1 MPNQMHAKASG
12 RGAMDGYLGVV
23 LLDQVSKRYGR
34 GPWVLRDLTL
44 EVTGLVVLTGAN
56 GTGKS
61 TLLKIAAGIMRP
73 TTGRVV
79 RPASVGYVP
88 ERFPSDVR
96 MSAAAYLA
104 HMGRIRRAEA
114 GDVLARLGFAGSMT
128 APMSELSKG
137 NAQKVA
143 LAQAFLATDLLVLD
157 EPWTGLDP
165 AAAAELAAMLEG
177 RTALVSDHE
186 GHLASAARV
195 DLAGG
200 HVTIELSRVVGL
212 DALEAL
218 EGVRSVSARGSSA
231 RVVVAPDRSDHV
243 LAEALR
249 LGCSVRSVR

>member
-1 MPNQMHAKASG
+1 MYAVASG
-12 RGAMDGYLGVV
+12 KSVMSGYLGGV

-44 EVTGLVVLTGAN
+44 EVSGLAVLTGAN

-61 TLLKIAAGIMRP
+61 TLLKIAAGVLKP
-73 TTGRVV
+73 STGRVV

-88 ERFPSDVR
+88 ERFPSDVK
-96 MSAAAYLA
+96 MSASSYLA
-104 HMGRIRRAEA
+104 HMGRVRRVGAN
-114 GDVLARLGFAGSMT
+114 DVLERLGFVGSLT

-143 LAQAFLATDLLVLD
+143 LAQAFLASDVLVLD

-165 AAAAELAAMLEG
+165 AAAAELVSLLEG

-186 GHLASAARV
+186 GHLASATRV

-218 EGVRSVSARGSSA
+218 DGVRSVLSRGSSA
-231 RVVVAPDRSDHV
+231 RVVVAPERSDQV

>member
-1 MPNQMHAKASG
+1 MS
-12 RGAMDGYLGVV
+12 GYLGVV
-23 LLDQVSKRYGR
+23 HLEQVSKRYGR

-44 EVTGLVVLTGAN
+44 EVSGLTVLTGAN

-61 TLLKIAAGIMRP
+61 TLLKIAAGVLKP
-73 TTGRVV
+73 TSGRVS

-88 ERFPSDVR
+88 ERFPSDVK
-96 MSAAAYLA
+96 MSASSYLT
-104 HMGRIRRAEA
+104 HMGRVRRASA
-114 GDVLARLGFAGSMT
+114 TDVLERLGFVGSLT

-143 LAQAFLATDLLVLD
+143 LAQAFLAADVLVLD

-165 AAAAELAAMLEG
+165 VAAAELVVLLEG

-186 GHLASAARV
+186 GHLASATRV

-200 HVTIELSRVVGL
+200 HVTIDLSQVSALEL
-212 DALEAL
+212 LEAL
-218 EGVRSVSARGSSA
+218 EGVRSVQTRGSSV
-231 RVVVAPDRSDHV
+231 RVLVSPDRSDHV

-249 LGCSVRSVR
+249 LGCSVRGVR

>member
-1 MPNQMHAKASG
+1 MG
-12 RGAMDGYLGVV
+12 GYLGVV
-23 LLDQVSKRYGR
+23 HLDQVSKRYGR

-44 EVTGLVVLTGAN
+44 EVSGLTVLTGAN

-61 TLLKIAAGIMRP
+61 TLLKIAAGVLKP
-73 TTGRVV
+73 TSGRVT

-88 ERFPSDVR
+88 ERFPSDVK
-96 MSAAAYLA
+96 MSASSYLT
-104 HMGRIRRAEA
+104 HMGRVRRAAA
-114 GDVLARLGFAGSMT
+114 GDVLERLGFVGSLT

-143 LAQAFLATDLLVLD
+143 LAQAFLAADVLVLD

-165 AAAAELAAMLEG
+165 VAAAELVSLLEG

-186 GHLASAARV
+186 GHLASAATRV

-200 HVTIELSRVVGL
+200 HVTIDLSRVSAL
-212 DALEAL
+212 DVLEAL
-218 EGVRSVSARGSSA
+218 EGVRSVRAVGSSV
-231 RVVVAPDRSDHV
+231 RVVVAPDRSDQV

>member
-1 MPNQMHAKASG
+1 
-12 RGAMDGYLGVV
+12 
-23 LLDQVSKRYGR
+23 
-34 GPWVLRDLTL
+34 VLRDLTL
-44 EVTGLVVLTGAN
+44 EVSGLTVLTGAN

-61 TLLKIAAGIMRP
+61 TLLKIAAGVLRP
-73 TTGRVV
+73 TSGRVE

-96 MSAAAYLA
+96 MSGSSYLA
-104 HMGRIRRAEA
+104 HMGRVRGAEA
-114 GDVLARLGFAGSMT
+114 GDALERLGFVGSMT

-137 NAQKVA
+137 NTQKVA
-143 LAQAFLATDLLVLD
+143 LAQALAASDVLVLD
-157 EPWTGLDP
+157 EPWSGLDP
-165 AAAAELAAMLEG
+165 AASAELVSLLEG

-195 DLAGG
+195 DLSGG
-200 HVTIELSRVVGL
+200 HVTIELSRVAAP

-218 EGVRSVSARGSSA
+218 EGVRSVQARGSSV
-231 RVVVAPDRSDHV
+231 RVVVAPEQSDQV

>member
-1 MPNQMHAKASG
+1 M
-12 RGAMDGYLGVV
+12 V

-44 EVTGLVVLTGAN
+44 EVSELVVLTGAN

-61 TLLKIAAGIMRP
+61 TLLKIAAGVSRP
-73 TTGRVV
+73 TSGRVV

-88 ERFPSDVR
+88 ERFPSDVK
-96 MSAAAYLA
+96 MSASSYLA
-104 HMGRIRRAEA
+104 HMGRVRRAAA
-114 GDVLARLGFAGSMT
+114 GDVLERLGFAGSLT

-143 LAQAFLATDLLVLD
+143 LAQAFLAADLLVLD
-157 EPWTGLDP
+157 EPWSGLDP
-165 AAAAELAAMLEG
+165 AASAELVTMLQG

-186 GHLASAARV
+186 GHLADATRV

-200 HVTIELSRVVGL
+200 HVTIELSRVVEPA
-212 DALEAL
+212 ALEAL
-218 EGVRSVSARGSSA
+218 DGVRSVLARGTSA
-231 RVVVAPDRSDHV
+231 RVVVAPESSDSV

>member
-1 MPNQMHAKASG
+1 M
-12 RGAMDGYLGVV
+12 

-44 EVTGLVVLTGAN
+44 EVSGLTVLSGAN

-61 TLLKIAAGIMRP
+61 TLLKIAAGVLRP
-73 TTGRVV
+73 TSGRVE

-88 ERFPSDVR
+88 ERFPSDVK
-96 MSAAAYLA
+96 MSASSYLA
-104 HMGRIRRAEA
+104 HMGRVRGTEV
-114 GDVLARLGFAGSMT
+114 GDVLERLGFVGSMT

-137 NAQKVA
+137 NTQKVA
-143 LAQAFLATDLLVLD
+143 LAQALAASDVLVLD

-165 AAAAELAAMLEG
+165 SAAAELVSLLEG

-186 GHLASAARV
+186 GHLASATRV

-200 HVTIELSRVVGL
+200 HVTIELSRVSAP
-212 DALEAL
+212 DALEVL
-218 EGVRSVSARGSSA
+218 EGVRSVQARGSSV
-231 RVVVAPDRSDHV
+231 RVVVAPERSDQV

>member
-1 MPNQMHAKASG
+1 M
-12 RGAMDGYLGVV
+12 RGYLGEV

-44 EVTGLVVLTGAN
+44 EVSGLTVLTGAN

-61 TLLKIAAGIMRP
+61 TLLRIAAGILKP
-73 TTGRVV
+73 TSGRVV

-96 MSAAAYLA
+96 MSASSYLA
-104 HMGRIRRAEA
+104 HLGRVRGAAA
-114 GDVLARLGFAGSMT
+114 GDVLERLGFVGSMT

-143 LAQAFLATDLLVLD
+143 LAQAFLASDVLVLD

-165 AAAAELAAMLEG
+165 AAADELVSLLEG

-186 GHLASAARV
+186 GHLAPATRL
-195 DLAGG
+195 DLSGG
-200 HVTIELSRVVGL
+200 HVMIELSRVPAL

-218 EGVRSVSARGSSA
+218 EGVRSVQTRGSSV
-231 RVVVAPDRSDHV
+231 RVEVAPDRSDHV

>member
-1 MPNQMHAKASG
+1 
-12 RGAMDGYLGVV
+12 MDGYLDGV

-44 EVTGLVVLTGAN
+44 DVTGTVVLTGAN

-61 TLLKIAAGIMRP
+61 TLLKIAAGVLKP
-73 TTGRVV
+73 SSGRVA

-88 ERFPSDVR
+88 ERFPSDVK
-96 MSAAAYLA
+96 MSASSYLA
-104 HMGRIRRAEA
+104 HMGRVRGAA
-114 GDVLARLGFAGSMT
+114 ANDVLERLGFVGSLT

-165 AAAAELAAMLEG
+165 QAAAELVVMLEG

-186 GHLASAARV
+186 GHIASATRV

-200 HVTIELSRVVGL
+200 HVTIELSR
-212 DALEAL
+212 
-218 EGVRSVSARGSSA
+218 
-231 RVVVAPDRSDHV
+231 
-243 LAEALR
+243 
-249 LGCSVRSVR
+249 

>member
-1 MPNQMHAKASG
+1 MN
-12 RGAMDGYLGVV
+12 GYLGVV

-34 GPWVLRDLTL
+34 GRWVLRDLTL
-44 EVTGLVVLTGAN
+44 EVSGLTVLTGAN

-61 TLLKIAAGIMRP
+61 TLLKIAAGVLKP
-73 TTGRVV
+73 TSGRVER
-79 RPASVGYVP
+79 RPASIGYVP
-88 ERFPSDVR
+88 ERFPSDVK
-96 MSAAAYLA
+96 MSASSYLA
-104 HMGRIRRAEA
+104 HLGRIRRAAA
-114 GDVLARLGFAGSMT
+114 GDVLERLGFVGSLT

-165 AAAAELAAMLEG
+165 AAAAELVSMLEG

-186 GHLASAARV
+186 GHLASATRV

-218 EGVRSVSARGSSA
+218 EGVRSVSSRGSSA
-231 RVVVAPDRSDHV
+231 RVVVAPDRSDQV

>member
-1 MPNQMHAKASG
+1 MG
-12 RGAMDGYLGVV
+12 GYLGVV

-44 EVTGLVVLTGAN
+44 EVSGLTVLTGAN

-61 TLLKIAAGIMRP
+61 TLLKIAAGVLRP
-73 TTGRVV
+73 TSGRVE
-79 RPASVGYVP
+79 RPASIGYAP
-88 ERFPSDVR
+88 ERFPSDVK
-96 MSAAAYLA
+96 MSASSYLA

-114 GDVLARLGFAGSMT
+114 GDVLERLGFAGSMT

-143 LAQAFLATDLLVLD
+143 LAQAFLATDVLVLD
-157 EPWTGLDP
+157 EPWSGLDP
-165 AAAAELAAMLEG
+165 GASLELVALLEG

-186 GHLASAARV
+186 GHLASATRV

-200 HVTIELSRVVGL
+200 HVTIDLSRVTAV
-212 DALEAL
+212 DVLEAL
-218 EGVRSVSARGSSA
+218 EGVRSVQTRGSSV
-231 RVVVAPDRSDHV
+231 RVVVAPDRSDQV